1 MNFDFNIDVQ
11 LPGFFFF
18 ANIRIMEK
26 IIEQGLKLMKLI
38 LNKK

>member
-1 MNFDFNIDVQ
+1 MFSYQ
-11 LPGFFFF
+11 GF

-38 LNKK
+38 LNK